1 MGAALGALAAL
12 SAGLA
17 PNAVADDVQS
27 KQWYLDAMD
36 ADQLWKVSTGKGI
49 KVAVVDTG
57 VNPETPSLKGQV
69 LTAEVPKSVAF
80 HATKDYSGHGTTIAE
95 LIAGTGAGG
104 GLKGLAPGSKI
115 VPYRVNLAGL
125 KGASETKRTPD
136 PVQAIRAAADSD
148 AQIINMSFGGDT
160 ISPGEQDAI
169 EYAASKG
176 KLMFAG
182 VGNNAKQKN
191 SAVEYPAAY
200 PYVVGVAASDKSG
213 SVGDFSAHGR
223 GVDLAA
229 PGLDVARWC
238 DAAFR
243 SYCGGEEGTS
253 AASAIAS
260 ASAALIWSAHPD
272 WTANQVSRVLLDTA
286 GRNWPKDAP
295 SKYLG
300 YGLIRPSRN
309 LLHGEGK
316 PGSANVDPV
325 SNEKT
330 STTSSDTGATP
341 SASVP
346 ASSQPPKST
355 SGGET
360 SAAGSSAKSSDGNDQ
375 LWIVLGAAAALVV
388 IGGGAFAVL
397 RTRRSG

>member
-1 MGAALGALAAL
+1 MGAALGALTAL

-17 PNAVADDVQS
+17 PNAVADDVRP
-27 KQWYLDAMD
+27 KQWYLDAMK
-36 ADQLWKVSTGKGI
+36 ADELWKVSTGKGI
-49 KVAVVDTG
+49 KIAVLDTG
-57 VNPETPSLKGQV
+57 VNPDTSSLKGQV
-69 LTAEVPKSVAF
+69 LTGDVPKSVAF
-80 HATKDYSGHGTTIAE
+80 HATKDYKGHGTTIAE

-104 GLKGLAPGSKI
+104 GLKGLAPGAKI
-115 VPYRVNLAGL
+115 VPYRVNLVGL
-125 KGASETKRTPD
+125 KGASEKKRTPD
-136 PVQAIRAAADSD
+136 AAKAIRAAADSD
-148 AQIINMSFGGDT
+148 AQIINMSFGRDT
-160 ISPGEQDAI
+160 ISPGEQEAV

-176 KLMFAG
+176 KLMFGA
-182 VGNNAKQKN
+182 VGNNAQQK
-191 SAVEYPAAY
+191 SSVEYPAAY
-200 PYVVGVAASDKSG
+200 PFIVGVAASDKSG

-229 PGLDVARWC
+229 PGLDVPRWC
-238 DAAFR
+238 DATFR
-243 SYCGGEEGTS
+243 SYCGGAEGTS

-260 ASAALIWSAHPD
+260 GAAALIWSAHPD

-286 GRNWPKDAP
+286 GRDWPKDAP
-295 SKYLG
+295 SQYLG
-300 YGLIRPSRN
+300 YGLIRPSRS

-316 PGSANVDPV
+316 PGAADVDPV
-325 SNEKT
+325 SNERT
-330 STTSSDTGATP
+330 STGSSGTGATP

-360 SAAGSSAKSSDGNDQ
+360 SAAGSSAKSSDDNDQ
-375 LWIVLGAAAALVV
+375 LWIVLGAAAAVVV